1 MGEWGRSRAAYPMLE
16 PRSLPLSLA
25 PTAKFMM
32 QATMLKSSVA
42 PRTNHSWKRRVIKGR
57 DASGISSAIEW

>member
-1 MGEWGRSRAAYPMLE
+1 MLE

-25 PTAKFMM
+25 PTAKFTM

-42 PRTNHSWKRRVIKGR
+42 PRTSHN
-57 DASGISSAIEW
+57 

>member
-1 MGEWGRSRAAYPMLE
+1 MGKSGAAYPMLE

-32 QATMLKSSVA
+32 EATMLKSSVA
-42 PRTNHSWKRRVIKGR
+42 PRTDHS
-57 DASGISSAIEW
+57 

>member
-1 MGEWGRSRAAYPMLE
+1 MLE

-25 PTAKFMM
+25 PTAKFTM
-32 QATMLKSSVA
+32 QATMLKSKVA
-42 PRTNHSWKRRVIKGR
+42 PSTNHSWKRRVISGR